1 MTSAIVTVALVIVCG
16 VGGVCG
22 VGACGSTPSTRNP
35 QERSADSAPAIAAL
49 RASQF
54 ESATKEASTA
64 LAKDARSAQAA
75 AVRAIA
81 TYQLA
86 AHELVSELGKVLQ
99 QGLSLKLLDHAGGR
113 MAWQKFLDK
122 LVEVD
127 RDLAIVAADPSFTL
141 ELCIACWERDYNHSG
156 QIDERDRKML
166 EIELDDKGESYP
178 DGDPRRRPTF
188 KFDVGDAE
196 WARAMISF
204 QRAFVELVLSYQWS
218 DLDKLFF
225 GDGDSTKLT
234 IKLGDKQ
241 RVTRARELIL
251 NGLAA
256 AERCRTAYLAE
267 TDDDR
272 EWVPNP
278 RQRSHPIPLAIDD
291 SIYATWSG
299 VVGDVRRMLESK
311 EGISLREVARLGD
324 KNSEHKVPDV
334 YLDLGAMLS
343 SPKDIVID
351 FSLLKG
357 GGDAPGKI
365 DHIDQL
371 LRGLIGNGYKPTMK
385 PSPLVRRLDAM
396 KQQLDR
402 GEDTF
407 ERKLRYLLWLN

>member
-1 MTSAIVTVALVIVCG
+1 MKILAVVIALA
-16 VGGVCG
+16 
-22 VGACGSTPSTRNP
+22 ACGANP
-35 QERSADSAPAIAAL
+35 PARSKAERDADSAAAVASLKASKFDAAIP
-49 RASQF
+49 
-54 ESATKEASTA
+54 EATAA
-64 LAKDARSAQAA
+64 LAKDSRSGQAA

-86 AHELVSELGKVLQ
+86 AHELVTELTKVLE
-99 QGLSLKLLDHAGGR
+99 QGFSLKALDHAGGR
-113 MAWQKFLDK
+113 AAWQKFLDK
-122 LVEVD
+122 LAEID

-141 ELCIACWERDYNHSG
+141 ELCIACWEKDYNHNG
-156 QIDERDRKML
+156 QVDERDRKFFEL
-166 EIELDDKGESYP
+166 ELDDKGEVMEET
-178 DGDPRRRPTF
+178 DPRRRPVF
-188 KFDVGDAE
+188 KFDTGDAE

-204 QRAFVELVLSYQWS
+204 QRAFVELVLAYQWS
-218 DLDKLFF
+218 GLDKLFF
-225 GDGDSTKLT
+225 GGGDGDRDPALT
-234 IKLGDKQ
+234 IKLADKS

-256 AERCRTAYLAE
+256 AERCRAMYLAE

-278 RQRSHPIPLAIDD
+278 KQKNHPIPLAMDD
-291 SIYATWSG
+291 SIYATWAG
-299 VVGDVRRMLESK
+299 VLGDVRRMLESK

-324 KNSEHKVPDV
+324 RNSEAKVPDI

-351 FSLLKG
+351 FGLLKG
-357 GGDAPGKI
+357 DDTPDKI
-365 DHIDQL
+365 DAL
-371 LRGLIGNGYKPTMK
+371 LRGMIGNGYKKTM
-385 PSPLVRRLDAM
+385 PATPLVKRLDAM